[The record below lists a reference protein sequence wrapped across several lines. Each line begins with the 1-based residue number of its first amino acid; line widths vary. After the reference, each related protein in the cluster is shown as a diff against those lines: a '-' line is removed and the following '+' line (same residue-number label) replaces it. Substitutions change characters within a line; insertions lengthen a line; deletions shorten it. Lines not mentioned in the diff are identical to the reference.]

1 MDWPECSNPVGLTL
15 FRYVSKNALD
25 SGLMVAKLFILDKHN
40 HTFNLHLDFCT
51 VGVLRFSVNIALAFC
66 DNP

>member
-1 MDWPECSNPVGLTL
+1 L